1 MEWPQATGHSLG
13 SLDYDT
19 DIHHDQSHTSKDL
32 CSGMTSI
39 FDEKFRL
46 SNIFT
51 TPPDQP
57 ENTSLK
63 MSGAN
68 KVFKRSSTLIL
79 EDSDEY
85 QMSMS
90 CNNLLNSSDDPDPNT
105 STPER
110 EKQSDRYKILRP
122 PKLTIN
128 ESIDEDTGIFDT
140 VQCSPVKSPFPSDSP
155 NNSSLGLD
163 DTLLASSFESPPRPA
178 LFNQREKKLMNLLG
192 RFGLSHFALLFIE
205 QEVDVDLFLTLTN
218 NDLKEIG
225 IQRKTDRNIIL
236 SVIQECNKRLY

>member
-19 DIHHDQSHTSKDL
+19 GNHHDQSHTSKDL

-39 FDEKFRL
+39 FDEKIKL
-46 SNIFT
+46 SNIFI
-51 TPPDQP
+51 TPLDQP

-110 EKQSDRYKILRP
+110 EKQSDRYV
-122 PKLTIN
+122 
-128 ESIDEDTGIFDT
+128 F
-140 VQCSPVKSPFPSDSP
+140 
-155 NNSSLGLD
+155 
-163 DTLLASSFESPPRPA
+163 
-178 LFNQREKKLMNLLG
+178 
-192 RFGLSHFALLFIE
+192 
-205 QEVDVDLFLTLTN
+205 
-218 NDLKEIG
+218 
-225 IQRKTDRNIIL
+225 
-236 SVIQECNKRLY
+236 